1 MKQIFFFLLFGLM
14 SLISLT
20 SCEDKIVTQEEPEFV
35 PYGYQPKAPETN
47 EFGEIPIVTSFQ
59 ILGYKNLVISEFEKD
74 DWIIIVPDQFLCR
87 GDQPLKVTNPMLVT
101 NFRKVLDIP
110 TNYEELPVA
119 FGNTNVPYEYMGKTT
134 MLEPLGEVELFLT
147 IEEEFRQEQPMFLQ
161 YGYIKV
167 RLIMAFVPIAEKKF
181 PFMVIGD
188 SSDPNWDWDDDDD
201 DDDNGADGNN
211 NGSEY

>member
-1 MKQIFFFLLFGLM
+1 MKKFSYFLLFGLM

-20 SCEDKIVTQEEPEFV
+20 SCEDKIITQEEPEFM
-35 PYGYQPKAPETN
+35 PYGYQPRIPETQ
-47 EFGEIPIVTSFQ
+47 EFDDLPIVTSFQ

-74 DWIIIVPDQFLCR
+74 DWKIIVPDQFLCR
-87 GDQPLKVTNPMLVT
+87 GDQPLKVTNPVEVT

-119 FGNTNVPYEYMGKTT
+119 FGNTAVLYEYMGQTT
-134 MLEPLGEVELFLT
+134 MLEPIGGVMLTLT
-147 IEEEFRQEQPMFLQ
+147 IEEEFIREHPIFLQ

-167 RLIMAFVPIAEKKF
+167 RLNMAFVPIAETKI
-181 PFMVIGD
+181 PFMVLGD
-188 SSDPNWDWDDDDD
+188 TSAPNWDWDDDDD
-201 DDDNGADGNN
+201 NGAD

>member
-1 MKQIFFFLLFGLM
+1 MKRNLVFLLFGLM
-14 SLISLT
+14 SLIGIS
-20 SCEDKIVTQEEPEFV
+20 SCEDKIVTQEEPEFM

-47 EFGEIPIVTSFQ
+47 ELGELPIVTSFQ

-74 DWIIIVPDQFLCR
+74 DWKIIVPDQFLCR
-87 GDQPLKVTNPMLVT
+87 GNQPLKVTTPVEVT
-101 NFRKVLDIP
+101 NFRKVLEIP

-119 FGNTNVPYEYMGKTT
+119 FGNTTVPYEYMGQTT
-134 MLEPLGEVELFLT
+134 MLEPIGEVELFLT
-147 IEEEFRQEQPMFLQ
+147 IEEEFKQEQPIFIQ

-167 RLIMAFVPIAEKKF
+167 RLIMALAPIAETKF
-181 PFMVIGD
+181 PFMVLGD
-188 SSDPNWDWDDDDD
+188 SSDPNWDWDD

>member
-1 MKQIFFFLLFGLM
+1 MKKFSYFLLFGLM

-20 SCEDKIVTQEEPEFV
+20 SCEDKIITQEEPEFM
-35 PYGYQPKAPETN
+35 PYGYQPKIPETH
-47 EFGEIPIVTSFQ
+47 EFGELPIVTSFQ

-74 DWIIIVPDQFLCR
+74 DWKIIVPDQFLCR
-87 GDQPLKVTNPMLVT
+87 GDQPLKVTNPVEVT

-119 FGNTNVPYEYMGKTT
+119 FGNTAVLYEYMGQTT
-134 MLEPLGEVELFLT
+134 MLEPIGGVMLTLT
-147 IEEEFRQEQPMFLQ
+147 IEEEFIREHPIFLQ

-167 RLIMAFVPIAEKKF
+167 RLNMAFVPIAETKI
-181 PFMVIGD
+181 PFMVLGD
-188 SSDPNWDWDDDDD
+188 ASVPNWDWDDDDD
-201 DDDNGADGNN
+201 NGAD

>member
-1 MKQIFFFLLFGLM
+1 MKKFSYFLLFGLM

-20 SCEDKIVTQEEPEFV
+20 SCEDKIITQEEPEFM
-35 PYGYQPKAPETN
+35 PYGYQPKIPETQ
-47 EFGEIPIVTSFQ
+47 EFGELPIVTSFQ

-74 DWIIIVPDQFLCR
+74 DWKIIVPDQFLCR
-87 GDQPLKVTNPMLVT
+87 GDQPLKVTNHVEVT

-119 FGNTNVPYEYMGKTT
+119 FGNTAVLYEYMGQTT
-134 MLEPLGEVELFLT
+134 MLEPIGGVMLT
-147 IEEEFRQEQPMFLQ
+147 LSIEEEFRREQPIFLQ

-167 RLIMAFVPIAEKKF
+167 RLNMAFVPIAETKI
-181 PFMVIGD
+181 PFMVLD
-188 SSDPNWDWDDDDD
+188 NTSAPNWDWDDDDD
-201 DDDNGADGNN
+201 NGAD

>member
-1 MKQIFFFLLFGLM
+1 MKKFSYFLLFGLM

-20 SCEDKIVTQEEPEFV
+20 SCEDKIITQEEPEFM
-35 PYGYQPKAPETN
+35 PYGYQPKIPETQ
-47 EFGEIPIVTSFQ
+47 EFDDLPIVTSFQ

-74 DWIIIVPDQFLCR
+74 DWKIIVPDHFLCR
-87 GDQPLKVTNPMLVT
+87 GDQPLKVTNPVEVT

-119 FGNTNVPYEYMGKTT
+119 FGNTAVPYEYMGQTT
-134 MLEPLGEVELFLT
+134 MLEPIGGVMLTLT
-147 IEEEFRQEQPMFLQ
+147 IKERFRREQPMFLQ

-167 RLIMAFVPIAEKKF
+167 RLNIAFVPIAETKI
-181 PFMVIGD
+181 PFMVLD
-188 SSDPNWDWDDDDD
+188 DTSAPNWDWDDDDD
-201 DDDNGADGNN
+201 NGAD